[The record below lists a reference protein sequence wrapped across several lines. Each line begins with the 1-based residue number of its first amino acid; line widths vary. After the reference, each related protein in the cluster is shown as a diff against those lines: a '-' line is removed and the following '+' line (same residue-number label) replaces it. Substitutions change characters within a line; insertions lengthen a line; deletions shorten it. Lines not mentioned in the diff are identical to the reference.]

1 MNNYQKSRPNYVC
14 KKCHYYTSKYS
25 DFIKHETTRKHL
37 KNSLEINGNQNVS
50 AYYDCSYCKY
60 NTCIKSNYDKHLLS
74 EKHKRNVSGEPKDS
88 KHICSQCNKEYL
100 NNSGL
105 WKHKKNCVVINE
117 TKENLQNTFTPA
129 LFMEILKENK
139 EIQNVLIEQNKEL
152 QNKLL
157 EHSKQI
163 IELTSKQ
170 MVVNNNS
177 NNTNNTNSNNTQN
190 NQFNIQFFLNDTCKD
205 AINIDQFIKDIQ
217 ISISDLEN
225 VGNQG
230 YVQGISDII
239 IKNMRTLGL
248 TKRPMHC
255 TDIKRE
261 TIYIKDAD
269 KWEKDSEGKPK
280 LKNAIS
286 RVAKKNLAKFQD
298 WYKDHPEA
306 TVLDTKDYEMSHKL
320 IRESFGDGDLDV
332 LQNKVVKQLTKE
344 THVDKG
350 NSLV

>member
-1 MNNYQKSRPNYVC
+1 MDLEQKNA
-14 KKCHYYTSKYS
+14 KKRVTYSCEICDFNTSNKY
-25 DFIKHETTRKHL
+25 DFEKHELTRKHTKNVEL
-37 KNSLEINGNQNVS
+37 NQSSILSVKNSPQ
-50 AYYDCSYCKY
+50 Y
-60 NTCIKSNYDKHLLS
+60 
-74 EKHKRNVSGEPKDS
+74 
-88 KHICSQCNKEYL
+88 ICSNCDKIYYNKSSHWYH
-100 NNSGL
+100 S
-105 WKHKKNCVVINE
+105 KKCSQKPLEKPE
-117 TKENLQNTFTPA
+117 TLQNTLTPD

-139 EIQNVLIEQNKEL
+139 EIQNVLIEQNREL
-152 QNKLL
+152 QNKIL
-157 EHSKQI
+157 EQNAEHHKQL

-170 MVVNNNS
+170 MIVN

-190 NQFNIQFFLNDTCKD
+190 NHFNIQFFLNDTCKD
-205 AINIDQFIKDIQ
+205 AINIDQFIKNIQ

-269 KWEKDSEGKPK
+269 KWEKDSDGKPK
-280 LKNAIS
+280 LKNAIN

-298 WYKDHPEA
+298 WYDIHPEA
-306 TVLDTKDYEMSHKL
+306 TVLDTKDNEMSHKL
-320 IRESFGDGDLDV
+320 IRQSMGNGEADV
-332 LQNKVVKQLTKE
+332 LQNKIVKHLVKE
-344 THVDKG
+344 TYVDKSS
-350 NSLV
+350 NTMVNREQL

>member
-1 MNNYQKSRPNYVC
+1 
-14 KKCHYYTSKYS
+14 
-25 DFIKHETTRKHL
+25 
-37 KNSLEINGNQNVS
+37 
-50 AYYDCSYCKY
+50 
-60 NTCIKSNYDKHLLS
+60 
-74 EKHKRNVSGEPKDS
+74 
-88 KHICSQCNKEYL
+88 
-100 NNSGL
+100 
-105 WKHKKNCVVINE
+105 
-117 TKENLQNTFTPA
+117 
-129 LFMEILKENK
+129 MEILKENK
-139 EIQNVLIEQNKEL
+139 EIQNVLIEQNREL
-152 QNKLL
+152 QNKIL
-157 EHSKQI
+157 EQNAEHHKQI

-170 MVVNNNS
+170 MIVNNT

-190 NQFNIQFFLNDTCKD
+190 NHFNIQFFLNDTCKD

-269 KWEKDSEGKPK
+269 KWEKDSDGKPK
-280 LKNAIS
+280 LKNAIN

-298 WYKDHPEA
+298 WYDIHPEA
-306 TVLDTKDYEMSHKL
+306 TVLDTKDNEMSHKL
-320 IRESFGDGDLDV
+320 IRQSMGNGEADV
-332 LQNKVVKQLTKE
+332 LQNKIVKHLVKE
-344 THVDKG
+344 TYVDKSS
-350 NSLV
+350 NIMVNREQL